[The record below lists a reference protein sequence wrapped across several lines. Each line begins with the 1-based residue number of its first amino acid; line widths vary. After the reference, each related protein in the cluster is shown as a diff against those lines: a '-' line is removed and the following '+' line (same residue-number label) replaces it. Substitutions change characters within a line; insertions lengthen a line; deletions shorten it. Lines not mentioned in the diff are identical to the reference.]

1 MYQSRTWPK
10 ASGLS
15 PACAFWVLIL
25 IWWMGR
31 WDTTLLAQQAGML
44 GVPSG
49 SSHNQAG
56 LVQSNSCEAAGPS
69 CTGPLA
75 FFPVSGHR
83 IFQSLGAFYDEQD
96 GSYKLYTLR
105 VSNPYL
111 LSPNGVS
118 RCIVRGSGSGNQAVW
133 VQISTLTHIWALSV
147 LTFKIGMWTVPSS
160 RPQYSGDQIRQCVQ
174 RHTAYARHLPIPH
187 SILTTSWVG
196 EHNYPIL

>member
-1 MYQSRTWPK
+1 MEAHNGLMTFPAKVYQSRTWPK

-31 WDTTLLAQQAGML
+31 WDTTLAGPA
-44 GVPSG
+44 GRNAVCTIWD
-49 SSHNQAG
+49 HNQAG

-75 FFPVSGHR
+75 FLPPCLRPQNFSESG
-83 IFQSLGAFYDEQD
+83 SLYDEQD
-96 GSYKLYTLR
+96 GSTKLYTLR

-118 RCIVRGSGSGNQAVW
+118 RCIVWGLGSEIKLFG
-133 VQISTLTHIWALSV
+133 
-147 LTFKIGMWTVPSS
+147 FKSQP
-160 RPQYSGDQIRQCVQ
+160 
-174 RHTAYARHLPIPH
+174 
-187 SILTTSWVG
+187 
-196 EHNYPIL
+196 